1 MKKILFYFSMVLF
14 IFIISS
20 CDKGESQT
28 VKIMVPG
35 GAPTLG
41 FVKMKYDSEKILN
54 YNIEYDLTSGP
65 DLLSSAITSKSH
77 QIVVAPSNMGAK
89 LYSINKTY
97 IYAGTLTFG
106 NLYLVSTGELT
117 IDNLSGK
124 SICAFGKNSTP
135 DIILRKIL
143 EDQDVNISYSNS
155 GIDVSLLVAA
165 GTCEIALLA
174 EPELSELKADVNIK
188 TIIDLQEEYEKIS
201 ENLSYPQAGIF
212 INKAFAEENME
223 FVEAFL
229 TEVEA
234 SVNFLNNEKEKV
246 SDYYQKLKLKPLR
259 TKAVLINSIP
269 GSNVGFL
276 SSSES
281 KELIEQYFGIIMEFN
296 PNLIGNTLPDDDFY
310 LGL

>member
-1 MKKILFYFSMVLF
+1 MKKILFFFSMVLF

-20 CDKGESQT
+20 CDKEESQT

-41 FVKMKYDSEKILN
+41 FVKMKYDNEKILN

-155 GIDVSLLVAA
+155 GIDVSLL
-165 GTCEIALLA
+165 C
-174 EPELSELKADVNIK
+174 K
-188 TIIDLQEEYEKIS
+188 DLD
-201 ENLSYPQAGIF
+201 AGIYF
-212 INKAFAEENME
+212 ESDILQNYGLGSSASLCAALYDNYALHKSGSPETLRNIFSFMESYFHGKSSGMDPLPVYFNK
-223 FVEAFL
+223 
-229 TEVEA
+229 EVA
-234 SVNFLNNEKEKV
+234 LVNHKFRLND
-246 SDYYQKLKLKPLR
+246 SLSMQPQLKL
-259 TKAVLINSIP
+259 
-269 GSNVGFL
+269 F
-276 SSSES
+276 
-281 KELIEQYFGIIMEFN
+281 FH
-296 PNLIGNTLPDDDFY
+296 Y
-310 LGL
+310 LLQFHQRLLL